1 MHDMILAQLRTAV
14 PFATH
19 AGVALEA
26 LDDREGRARLAFAP
40 ERLNHVGTLHAGA
53 IFTLG
58 EAASGAAMAGALAP
72 VLLSARPLAS
82 GATISYQ
89 RPARGD
95 LTAIA
100 RTRRPASELL
110 DEIQQTGRTVFPVD
124 VTIADDDGTT
134 VATMEVAWH
143 VSVRTAKA

>member
-1 MHDMILAQLRTAV
+1 MHDMILDQLRSAV
-14 PFATH
+14 PFAAHT
-19 AGVALEA
+19 GVELLA
-26 LDDREGRARLAFAP
+26 LDASEGRARLALSP

-82 GATISYQ
+82 GATITYQ

-95 LTAIA
+95 LTAVA
-100 RTRRPASELL
+100 RTRRPAGELL
-110 DEIQQTGRTVFPVD
+110 DEIAQAGRTMFPVD
-124 VTIADDDGTT
+124 VTIEDAGGTT
-134 VATMEVAWH
+134 VAVMEVAWH
-143 VSVRTAKA
+143 VAVRSTKA